1 MMGLWNPVVRCH
13 SAFFAYRNYQLFRY
27 KLGLDYRFR
36 EQLVRIY
43 TAIVILASIDWLVN
57 SDLGFFFNDQG
68 RL

>member
-1 MMGLWNPVVRCH
+1 MMGLWNPVVCSH

-27 KLGLDYRFR
+27 KLSLDYRFR

-43 TAIVILASIDWLVN
+43 TALVILASIDWLVN
-57 SDLGFFFNDQG
+57 SDFGFFFNDQG